1 MNFKTI
7 KENSSDMNKDTLK
20 NIVLATILVFA
31 TAILPNTSSAQTKLK
46 VKKGLRSHRFKI
58 GDEILIYRNAY
69 DEFESEETIQG
80 FTQNEIILGNKGE
93 ILDTIPINGLYA
105 ISTPA
110 HNVQL
115 DDVFL
120 IPIGASLLTLYI
132 SPFTGITKDG
142 YKPKNV
148 LIVGGSAIAFN
159 GIVFGL
165 GSIGRA
171 KQFNLCES
179 KVKIK

>member
-1 MNFKTI
+1 MMAATTEKVFLGLI
-7 KENSSDMNKDTLK
+7 LIILIGFLPDTSYSQSK
-20 NIVLATILVFA
+20 M
-31 TAILPNTSSAQTKLK
+31 K
-46 VKKGLRSHRFKI
+46 VKKGLRSHTFKVEE
-58 GDEILIYRNAY
+58 EIFIQRNSY
-69 DEFESEETIQG
+69 DELEIEAVIQG
-80 FTQNEIILGNKGE
+80 FTQNEIILSTEEKS
-93 ILDTIPINGLYA
+93 LDTIAVDELYI
-105 ISTPA
+105 IST
-110 HNVQL
+110 HSKNIQL

-120 IPIGASLLTLYI
+120 IPVGISLITLYI
-132 SPFTGITKDG
+132 SPFTGFTKDG

-171 KQFNLCES
+171 KYFRLCES